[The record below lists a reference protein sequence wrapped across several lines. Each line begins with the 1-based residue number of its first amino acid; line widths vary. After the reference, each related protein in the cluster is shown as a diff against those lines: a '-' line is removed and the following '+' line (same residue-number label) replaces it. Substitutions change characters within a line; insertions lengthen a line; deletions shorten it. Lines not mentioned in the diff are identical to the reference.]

1 MLQISDQCCYK
12 VLREPLFD
20 DLGDMLLFLEY
31 FCTFSLLNLI
41 FTETYPIL
49 SVLASFFTNG
59 IITCVGGDTEVIF
72 FLTVCLF
79 GIQIIAHLYHK
90 APETE
95 IKSITGIS
103 EMKSANISIAEQ
115 NHKAEGKT
123 R

>member
-1 MLQISDQCCYK
+1 
-12 VLREPLFD
+12 
-20 DLGDMLLFLEY
+20 MLLFLEY

-72 FLTVCLF
+72 FLTVCIF
-79 GIQIIAHLYHK
+79 WIKIIAHLYHK

-95 IKSITGIS
+95 MKSITGIS